1 MTVQVVFDAAVLVEA
16 TAFAGAT
23 WLDWPAVPPVSG
35 NTCQDAVGV
44 IASSPV
50 FDHDWA
56 LVSSRTIIQQT
67 GDTLATEIGLHP
79 RDVAGY
85 LRAVAHLAAASGG
98 AVLDDPTATVIGHG
112 ADLAAPLDLALAGR
126 RLVVTAN
133 PALVKLGPLWGPQRQ
148 PIMHAK
154 EFVNRVDA
162 ARRGRGG

>member
-1 MTVQVVFDAAVLVEA
+1 MTVQVVFDATVLVEA
-16 TAFAGAT
+16 TAVAGAT

-35 NTCQDAVGV
+35 NVCQDAVGV
-44 IASSPV
+44 IASSPMV
-50 FDHDWA
+50 GRDWA
-56 LVSSRTIIQQT
+56 LVLSRTIIMQT

-85 LRAVAHLAAASGG
+85 LRAVGHLAAASGG
-98 AVLDDPTATVIGHG
+98 AVLDDPSATVSGHG
-112 ADLAAPLDLALAGR
+112 AELATPLDLALAGR

-133 PALVKLGPLWGPQRQ
+133 PALVRLGPLWGPQRQ
-148 PIMHAK
+148 PVMHVE